1 MSSVPA
7 YDLLSR
13 RHSDLTHLRLQ
24 AYRFFQRLRA
34 SVERNKDLEDLWKRP
49 GVPKP
54 NYARAK
60 FLVSEI
66 GDALQW

>member
-1 MSSVPA
+1 MPA

-13 RHSDLTHLRLQ
+13 RHRDVTHLRLQ

-49 GVPKP
+49 RVPKP
-54 NYARAK
+54 NYALAK
-60 FLVSEI
+60 FLVSEL
-66 GDALQW
+66 ANSLQSQ